1 MIKKIL
7 FFIAVIVLLTI
18 ASGTYLNNYLS
29 PEEKPDRLPSA
40 START
45 INTGPVVG
53 FSDEGV
59 NAWLGMP
66 YAQPPTETLR
76 WRAPLPAS
84 NWSNTYEALSFGS
97 ACPQIGKGHEDC
109 LFINVWS
116 PQNSESLPVMFW
128 IHGGGNSLGEAA
140 TSLYDGARL
149 ARENNV
155 VLVSINYRLGP
166 LGWFRHPALHSAKGS
181 NQDTAAD
188 KSGNYGTLDIIL
200 ALQWVQKNIAQFGGD
215 TNNVTVFGESAGAFD
230 TISMMASPL
239 AAGLFHKAISQSGG
253 MTLNTIA
260 VAENYSDDG
269 VPGHRLSSRE
279 VVNELLIHLEKANN
293 RTEAKTLQLAMSSD
307 EISTLLYD
315 LSPTDLIALYG
326 EGMGGMLDFPALFA
340 DGHVLPS
347 DMSNQEIFSNAENHN
362 SVPIILGTNRDE
374 VKLFMAFGHPAIN
387 RLGAFPTGFND
398 LEGYNRD
405 SRYGTEGWKVTAVD
419 QLADAMLDARGS
431 DVYAYRFDVDDWRDL
446 GMISLQDLLGAAHAL
461 ELPFVFG
468 NFPKPLRVIFPD
480 ANQGKFDKVS
490 ISMRSYWANF
500 AYTGSPGTG
509 QEGKQK
515 VWSEWDSSDE
525 AVPRILVIDTDNI
538 RMEADKLSLE
548 DLRQQ
553 FLAEDFSNN
562 QQNGCDMYERMFQG
576 DDYSQSEFEKMGCN

>member
-29 PEEKPDRLPSA
+29 PEEKPDRLPNA

-84 NWSNTYEALSFGS
+84 NWSDTFEALSFGS

-109 LFINVWS
+109 LFLNVWS
-116 PQNSESLPVMFW
+116 PENSESLPVMFW

-166 LGWFRHPALHSAKGS
+166 LGWFRHPALHSAKES
-181 NQDTAAD
+181 NQDNAAD
-188 KSGNYGTLDIIL
+188 RSGNYGTLDIIL
-200 ALQWVQKNIAQFGGD
+200 ALEWVQKNIAQFGGD

-480 ANQGKFDKVS
+480 ANQGEFDKVS